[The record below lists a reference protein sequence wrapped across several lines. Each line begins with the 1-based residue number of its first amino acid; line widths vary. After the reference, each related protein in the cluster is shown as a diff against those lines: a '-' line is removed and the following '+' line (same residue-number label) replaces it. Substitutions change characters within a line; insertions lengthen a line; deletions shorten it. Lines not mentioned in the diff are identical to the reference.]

1 MAQVG
6 ESCLDARKLLIFLH
20 PKQHRFELTDLRLT
34 KVSWMVYSPGFEPLS
49 STLCRA

>member
-20 PKQHRFELTDLRLT
+20 SLTRAMRECLEENLRNCAL
-34 KVSWMVYSPGFEPLS
+34 GL
-49 STLCRA
+49 LL